1 MKTIVLITFGFF
13 AVGLYSCKD
22 DSDRIDD
29 PAVNETVELNYSF
42 GANDEGWDAGI
53 AGFPIE
59 EESLYEFETKQVT
72 SPLDEDE
79 GVLLLSASNPNEN
92 LFMYASK
99 HITGLAPNS
108 RYDISY
114 TVEFA
119 SSVEI
124 DTTEMVTDTTGIGT
138 DTPGVGSDTL
148 GFVNVNDTVV
158 IKAGATSE
166 ELVTE
171 EDDLDFLQLVGIDV
185 GEPGVDGDDLVVL
198 GSFASDTT
206 SNGFTLH
213 TADRKSVV

>member
-1 MKTIVLITFGFF
+1 
-13 AVGLYSCKD
+13 
-22 DSDRIDD
+22 
-29 PAVNETVELNYSF
+29 
-42 GANDEGWDAGI
+42 
-53 AGFPIE
+53 
-59 EESLYEFETKQVT
+59 
-72 SPLDEDE
+72 
-79 GVLLLSASNPNEN
+79 
-92 LFMYASK
+92 MYASK

-213 TADRKSVV
+213 TASTETPISIMTNGDGDLWLIVGAESFGIKTEIYINSIEVNIKKK